1 MTMALG
7 VLTGSLFL
15 LYSIYFIRIIKGKPQ
30 SFEMELLQ
38 SLARWMVHRGPSSKG
53 QLWLMYLM
61 SLFIELLYF
70 ILVLLIISNPFMQF
84 FTALLA
90 GLESYHLLWMALSL
104 RHFFAGRTRI
114 SQIFNW
120 RLERIS
126 ATLLFT
132 HTLLVLIIMI
142 FL

>member
-7 VLTGSLFL
+7 LLAGSLFL
-15 LYSIYFIRIIKGKPQ
+15 LYSIYFVRIIKGKPQ
-30 SFEMELLQ
+30 SFEMELLK
-38 SLARWMVHRGPSSKG
+38 SLARWMVKQGPRSKG
-53 QLWLMYLM
+53 QLWLMYLI
-61 SLFIELLYF
+61 SLMIELIYF

-104 RHFFAGRTRI
+104 RYFFTGKTRI

-120 RLERIS
+120 RMERIS
-126 ATLLFT
+126 ATLFFT
-132 HTLLVLIIMI
+132 HALLVLIILL